1 MVRMPLRAS
10 ARTRE
15 AEMQSPVAVRVEG
28 VPLSVELEQE
38 IARETEVLER
48 FHDRITSCRVVVS
61 TPHRRHRRGRVWH
74 VRIDLNVPGAEI
86 VVGREPG
93 LDPGHEDLG
102 LALRDAFRA
111 ARRQL
116 RDHVRKVRGFDR
128 GEAGSTE
135 AAHATAP
142 VRVTPEEHGRREVAI
157 QAGGVQLRG
166 WLTVPPGAR
175 AMVLFTHGSGSGR
188 SSPRSAY
195 VAGVLQSAHMATLL
209 TDLLSWEESRDPR
222 RLFDDALLAQRLLQ
236 VVRWVKG
243 EPYVRD
249 LRLGL
254 HAANTGVAATLIA
267 AADEP
272 EVGALV
278 LRGGRPDQAGP
289 ALPFVAAPT
298 LLLVG
303 ADDARGLQHCHAALR
318 ELRCPHELVVVAG
331 AGYLFEEHGVLR
343 EAARRTREWFERQ
356 LAPPEY

>member
-1 MVRMPLRAS
+1 
-10 ARTRE
+10 
-15 AEMQSPVAVRVEG
+15 MQSPVAVRFEG
-28 VPLSVELEQE
+28 APLSAELERE
-38 IARETEVLER
+38 IARETEALER
-48 FHDRITSCRVVVS
+48 YHGRITSCRVVVT

-74 VRIDLNVPGAEI
+74 VRIDVTVPGGEI

-102 LALRDAFRA
+102 VALRDAFRA

-116 RDHVRKVRGFDR
+116 QDHVRKLRGFDR
-128 GEAGSTE
+128 E
-135 AAHATAP
+135 AAVEPTATSATSP
-142 VRVTPEEHGRREVAI
+142 VRVTTEEHGRREVAL
-157 QAGGVQLRG
+157 QAGGVELKG
-166 WLTVPPGAR
+166 TLTVPPDAR
-175 AMVLFTHGSGSGR
+175 AMVVFAHGSGSGR

-195 VAGVLQSAHMATLL
+195 VAGVLQSAHVATLL
-209 TDLLSWEESRDPR
+209 ADLLSWEESRDPR
-222 RLFDDALLAQRLLQ
+222 RQFDDALLAQRLLA

-243 EPYVRD
+243 EPEVRD

-254 HAANTGVAATLIA
+254 HAANTGVAATLVA

-343 EAARRTREWFERQ
+343 EAARHTREWIERH